1 MPADDTLPPD
11 TTLTTLT
18 TLRGLYNDHHAWLH
32 GWLQRKTG
40 CSHRAADLAHDTFVR
55 MLERDP
61 PRRLASRRAFI
72 TTVAQRVL
80 YNFWRREQI
89 ERAYLDALAQQP
101 ESLVPS
107 PEERAVVL
115 ETLLEIDR
123 CLDGL
128 PPLVK
133 RAFLLAQLDGLT
145 QGEIA
150 DTLGISLATVKR
162 HLVRAGTQCFFAMEA
177 S

>member
-1 MPADDTLPPD
+1 MPADDTLQ
-11 TTLTTLT
+11 
-18 TLRGLYNDHHAWLH
+18 GLYNDHHGWLH
-32 GWLQRKTG
+32 GWLHRKTG

-55 MLERDP
+55 LLEREP
-61 PRRLASRRAFI
+61 PRMLASPRAFL

-80 YNFWRREQI
+80 YNHWRREQT

-101 ESLVPS
+101 EAFAPS
-107 PEERAVVL
+107 PEVGAIVL

-128 PPLVK
+128 PALVK

-145 QGEIA
+145 HVEIA
-150 DTLGISLATVKR
+150 AALDISLATVKR
-162 HLVRAGTQCFFAMEA
+162 HLVRAGTQCFFAMGA
-177 S
+177 Q

>member
-1 MPADDTLPPD
+1 MPADNTPPTLPRD
-11 TTLTTLT
+11 TTLQ
-18 TLRGLYNDHHAWLH
+18 GLYTDHHGWLH
-32 GWLQRKTG
+32 GWLHRKTG

-55 MLERDP
+55 LLERDP
-61 PRRLASRRAFI
+61 PRVLASPRAFL

-80 YNFWRREQI
+80 YNHWRREQI

-101 ESLVPS
+101 EVLAPS
-107 PEERAVVL
+107 PEERAVLL

-128 PPLVK
+128 PALVK

-145 QGEIA
+145 HLEIA
-150 DTLGISLATVKR
+150 AELGISLATVKR
-162 HLVRAGTQCFFAMEA
+162 HLVRAGTQCFFSMGAA
-177 S
+177 